1 MFRTTRILTC
11 SLWTGIGLVV
21 LSGMGCQPPQ
31 RMAGAQKPVLIINE
45 LEMSGE
51 ELREDFALAARGP
64 DHRSNE
70 APPGKEPEWLGRV
83 IERELLVQEAQR
95 LGLDRN
101 PAFMSTIERFWKEA
115 LLKQLVQ
122 LKGQEIASQ
131 AHVYEP
137 EVEQRY
143 AKLSREDPSL
153 GSLSEMREEI
163 QRMIREEKQQEAME
177 RWIQELRAKAK
188 IRVDGGALAQLQ

>member
-31 RMAGAQKPVLIINE
+31 RMAGAQKPALIIND

-64 DHRSNE
+64 DQRSKE
-70 APPGKEPEWLGRV
+70 AAPGKEPEWLGRV

-131 AHVYEP
+131 VHVYEP

-143 AKLSREDPSL
+143 AQLSREDPSL
-153 GSLSEMREEI
+153 GSLSEMHEEI